1 MPIPRILSDPTL
13 SRAPKIDDDMMIF
26 QNRTKPSLLV
36 EIVAEGAEL
45 RLGEIRW
52 PVVVYRRIDSGMIY
66 VRPRAEFDAKFA
78 PVSEK

>member
-1 MPIPRILSDPTL
+1 MNQDT
-13 SRAPKIDDDMMIF
+13 MIF
-26 QNRTKPSLLV
+26 KNRTKPSLMV
-36 EIVAEGAEL
+36 DIVAESAEL

-52 PVVVYRRIDSGMIY
+52 PVVVYRRIDNGTIY